1 MTFQRV
7 QRELSAE
14 EIARLRAL
22 RAEGKRLK
30 WLAYEFGISHQ
41 AVSRYLRDSGAALV
55 EAMQASPSRE
65 IEVEPRREPM
75 PVKPRPPLPSWNLG
89 GAGELHRRDIYDDS
103 EER

>member
-1 MTFQRV
+1 MKFQRV

-41 AVSRYLRDSGAALV
+41 TVSRYLRDRRVGSAEELTEEWIAAV
-55 EAMQASPSRE
+55 RVAEVPS
-65 IEVEPRREPM
+65 
-75 PVKPRPPLPSWNLG
+75 S
-89 GAGELHRRDIYDDS
+89 S
-103 EER
+103 

>member
-14 EIARLRAL
+14 EIARLREL
-22 RAEGKRLK
+22 RAGGKRLK
-30 WLAYEFGISHQ
+30 WLAHEFGISHQ
-41 AVSRYLRDSGAALV
+41 TVSRYLRARRVGLAEELPEEWAEAVRTAEVPSGA
-55 EAMQASPSRE
+55 
-65 IEVEPRREPM
+65 
-75 PVKPRPPLPSWNLG
+75 KPPLPAWNLG